1 MTRKIVYNGYNIYG
15 GKNVLF
21 MPNYIIQGL
30 NAQGV
35 SLGLFE
41 NILIE
46 ATNDERVFELLE
58 DKLSKNDILDF
69 YLVNMYMSN
78 YILGE
83 DDHGSIHDFIKYGIL
98 YKYGLAYDA
107 PLLKKRYTDILNNLL
122 SKKSIYMSENDDE
135 SKYTLSV
142 QENTIFVILHDG
154 FSDLLFNSDSSEK
167 EIFVKTLINKMFNVF
182 GEEATLKT
190 SIFKAY
196 IRKQLLV

>member
-1 MTRKIVYNGYNIYG
+1 MTNKIVYRGYDIYG

-35 SLGLFE
+35 SLSLFE

-46 ATNDERVFELLE
+46 ATDDIKVFELLE
-58 DKLSKNDILDF
+58 DKLSRNDILDF
-69 YLVNMYMSN
+69 YLVNMYIMN
-78 YILGE
+78 YLLGE
-83 DDHGSIHDFIKYGIL
+83 DNHGSTHDFIKYDIL
-98 YKYGLAYDA
+98 YKYGLGNDRK
-107 PLLKKRYTDILNNLL
+107 LLKKRYTDILNNLL

-142 QENTIFVILHDG
+142 QQNTIFVILHDG
-154 FSDLLFNSDSSEK
+154 FSDLLFNSGSSEK
-167 EIFVKTLINKMFNVF
+167 EIFVKTLINKMFDVF

-190 SIFKAY
+190 GIFKSY
-196 IRKQLLV
+196 TKKQLLV